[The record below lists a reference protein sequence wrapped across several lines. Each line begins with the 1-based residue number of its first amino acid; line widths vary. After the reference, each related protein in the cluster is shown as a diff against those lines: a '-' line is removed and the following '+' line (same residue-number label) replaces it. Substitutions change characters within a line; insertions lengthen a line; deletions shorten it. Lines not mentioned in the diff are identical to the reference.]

1 LEARLQIRRQRV
13 VHRVPNLAKWREA
26 LWRWKA
32 LGAKAPSSGLRKALK
47 SWFKKICLSH
57 EGEFSWSFLPPLM
70 IYAAAG
76 ISGLTAIVG
85 TFFVKEHLGLS
96 AVFLASITFWAGLP
110 WALKMPI
117 GHIVDL
123 MWRWKE
129 LLVYFGAFLI
139 SISLAAM
146 YGLIAYTE
154 LMTRLMSAE
163 AWFVLST
170 LLAPTGYVIQDV
182 IADAMTVEAVPVTD
196 VHGNPRSEAEVK
208 AMHTT
213 MQTLGRVATIGG
225 FVLVA
230 LLNIVMFANVDEMST
245 ARKVSIYGEIYLIAL
260 LIPIVSVVGVTL
272 GGLLR
277 RRRARAMQRAG
288 LDEWHIQKL
297 LFEPVQA
304 TKPNWWILG
313 GSLLFVAFTVTMGL
327 SGLKYSQEVIF
338 LGSMTIVVFLIRQ
351 LTLQIDC
358 GARRALLGTAIIIFA
373 FRAVPLPGPGATW
386 FEIDVLR
393 FDQQFLSVL
402 LLIGSGLTL
411 AGMFVLRPVLAK
423 RSLAYVIALLALA
436 SAVLSLPNIAL
447 YFGIHEWTA
456 AQTSGIVDARFIA
469 LVDTTLESP
478 LGQIAMIPM
487 LAWIAKNAPVE
498 LKATFFAV
506 MASFTNL
513 ALSASSLG
521 TKYLNQVWMVT
532 REVRDAAT
540 GALFAAADYSQLGW
554 LLISAALISAALPL
568 ATIGI
573 VQSSSLRTQD

>member
-1 LEARLQIRRQRV
+1 MQVRRQRV
-13 VHRVPNLAKWREA
+13 VHRVP
-26 LWRWKA
+26 KA
-32 LGAKAPSSGLRKALK
+32 ASSRLRKALK
-47 SWFKKICLSH
+47 PWCKKICLSH

-85 TFFVKEHLGLS
+85 TFFVKEQLGLS

-245 ARKVSIYGEIYLIAL
+245 ARKVTIYGEIYLIAL

-272 GGLLR
+272 GSLLR

-288 LDEWHIQKL
+288 LDEGHIQKL

-304 TKPNWWILG
+304 AKPNWWILG
-313 GSLLFVAFTVTMGL
+313 GSLLFVAFTLAMGL

-351 LTLQIDC
+351 LTLQIDRR
-358 GARRALLGTAIIIFA
+358 ARRALLGTAIIIFA

-402 LLIGSGLTL
+402 ALIGSGLTL
-411 AGMFVLRPVLAK
+411 AGMFLLRPVLAK
-423 RSLAYVIALLALA
+423 RSLAYVTALLALA

-487 LAWIAKNAPVE
+487 LAWIAKNAAVE

-540 GALFAAADYSQLGW
+540 GALVAAADYSQLGW

-573 VQSSSLRTQD
+573 VQSSPLRTQD

>member
-1 LEARLQIRRQRV
+1 
-13 VHRVPNLAKWREA
+13 
-26 LWRWKA
+26 
-32 LGAKAPSSGLRKALK
+32 
-47 SWFKKICLSH
+47 
-57 EGEFSWSFLPPLM
+57 M

-139 SISLAAM
+139 CVSIAVM
-146 YGLIAYTE
+146 YGLIAYTQV
-154 LMTRLMSAE
+154 LTGVMSAE

-225 FVLVA
+225 FILVA
-230 LLNIVMFANVDEMST
+230 VLNIVMFANVDEMST
-245 ARKVSIYGEIYLIAL
+245 ARKVAIYGEIYLLAL
-260 LIPIVSVVGVTL
+260 LIPFVSVVGMTL
-272 GGLLR
+272 AVVLR
-277 RRRARAMQRAG
+277 HRRARAMQRAG
-288 LDEWHIQKL
+288 LDETDIQRL
-297 LFEPVQA
+297 LCEPGQTA
-304 TKPNWWILG
+304 EPNWWILG
-313 GSLLFVAFTVTMGL
+313 GSLFFVAFTIAMGL

-338 LGSMTIVVFLIRQ
+338 LGSMTIVAFLMRQ
-351 LTLQIDC
+351 LTLKIDRP
-358 GARRALLGTAIIIFA
+358 ARRALLGTAIIIFA
-373 FRAVPLPGPGATW
+373 FRAVPLPGPAATW
-386 FEIDVLR
+386 FEIDVLK

-402 LLIGSGLTL
+402 SLIGSGLTL

-423 RSLAYVIALLALA
+423 HSLAYVIAVLAVA

-447 YFGIHEWTA
+447 YFGIDAWTA
-456 AQTSGIVDARFIA
+456 AQTGGIVDARFIA

-487 LAWIAKNAPVE
+487 LAWIAKNAPIE

-521 TKYLNQVWMVT
+521 TKYLNQVWVVA
-532 REVRDAAT
+532 REVREPAT
-540 GALFAAADYSQLGW
+540 GALVAAADYSQLGW
-554 LLISAALISAALPL
+554 LLISVTFISAALPL
-568 ATIGI
+568 TIIGI
-573 VQSSSLRTQD
+573 VQKSALRTQD